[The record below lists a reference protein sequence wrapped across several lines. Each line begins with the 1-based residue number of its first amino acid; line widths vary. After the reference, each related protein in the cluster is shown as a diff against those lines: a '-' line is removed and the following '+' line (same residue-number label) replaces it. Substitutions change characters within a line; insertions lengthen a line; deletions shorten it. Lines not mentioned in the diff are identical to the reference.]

1 MATAAPGATTPR
13 PFDER
18 ARFCDNRAVSH
29 LRAVL
34 VLLSLALLPT
44 ASGCARANDTPR
56 LQEEARQVAQLY
68 GEQFDELA
76 HRAEEL
82 SKRGNTVRAD
92 AATADAAKATY
103 RNAITK
109 IEDARQILKDVPT
122 RIAAGVKSDDR
133 DALPKLIDSLRE
145 RFEHDVV
152 EVNGELDAV
161 DSWIANAE
169 LAGARPAPPP
179 TPAASPAGTVQE
191 GAAQPTGSDAAV
203 R

>member
-1 MATAAPGATTPR
+1 MLC
-13 PFDER
+13 E
-18 ARFCDNRAVSH
+18 NVAVTH

-34 VLLSLALLPT
+34 VVLSLALLPT
-44 ASGCARANDTPR
+44 VSGCARANDTPR
-56 LQEEARQVAQLY
+56 LQEEARQVAQTY
-68 GEQFDELA
+68 GEEFDELA

-92 AATADAAKATY
+92 AAASDAAKVTY

-122 RIAAGVKSDDR
+122 RIAAGVKSEDR

-145 RFEHDVV
+145 RFEHDVIV
-152 EVNGELDAV
+152 VNGDLDAV

-169 LAGARPAPPP
+169 LAGARPAAPPP
-179 TPAASPAGTVQE
+179 PPAASPAGTVQE
-191 GAAQPTGSDAAV
+191 GAEQPTGSDAAA